1 MRKIICHAE
10 RSEASR
16 MRPRGCTRDPSR
28 AFRMT
33 IHQDFFANQFCFTII
48 QIRKQR
54 FREEIKKRM
63 RKVDNILFFVTPEH
77 KSGATKNTQI
87 IDRYYR
93 TSNLTLTSPP
103 PKASGATKNT
113 QIIDRYY
120 RTSNLT
126 LTSPPPKAA
135 ASPSG
140 LSICPKRV

>member
-1 MRKIICHAE
+1 MSKCN
-10 RSEASR
+10 SNTEATVSGR
-16 MRPRGCTRDPSR
+16 
-28 AFRMT
+28 
-33 IHQDFFANQFCFTII
+33 N
-48 QIRKQR
+48 
-54 FREEIKKRM
+54 KKRI

-103 PKASGATKNT
+103 PKA
-113 QIIDRYY
+113 
-120 RTSNLT
+120 
-126 LTSPPPKAA
+126 A